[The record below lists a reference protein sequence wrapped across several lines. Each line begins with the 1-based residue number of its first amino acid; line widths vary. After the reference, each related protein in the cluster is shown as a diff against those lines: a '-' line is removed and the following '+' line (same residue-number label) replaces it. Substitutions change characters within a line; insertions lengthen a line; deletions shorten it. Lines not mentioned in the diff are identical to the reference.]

1 MSCAGVI
8 SYLASMSFG
17 ILLIGMLPVSSGLY
31 AITVI
36 FSFLQNGRTS
46 ASIEREVMLYL
57 IWFETS
63 SLLGRDSCACMVCS
77 TEKLLTPMYLVFPV
91 ATSSSIA
98 LMVSWI
104 RMRGLGQCS

>member
-57 IWFETS
+57 IWFETGALDMIAQVDP
-63 SLLGRDSCACMVCS
+63 SLH
-77 TEKLLTPMYLVFPV
+77 
-91 ATSSSIA
+91 SILQE
-98 LMVSWI
+98 LMEDRLEEEGI
-104 RMRGLGQCS
+104 EL